1 MDSSRLVQIQSSG
14 PAFALSKNKEE
25 GMLKIM
31 ITNTT
36 KEERWTL
43 QGRLVVPG
51 GRETERELEQGRR
64 AQGRTLHRET
74 TQIQEARK

>member
-1 MDSSRLVQIQSSG
+1 
-14 PAFALSKNKEE
+14 
-25 GMLKIM
+25 MLKIM

-51 GRETERELEQGRR
+51 VEKLSASWNRTARPRGERCIAKRHKYRR
-64 AQGRTLHRET
+64 PENEFKECSEGKNR
-74 TQIQEARK
+74 